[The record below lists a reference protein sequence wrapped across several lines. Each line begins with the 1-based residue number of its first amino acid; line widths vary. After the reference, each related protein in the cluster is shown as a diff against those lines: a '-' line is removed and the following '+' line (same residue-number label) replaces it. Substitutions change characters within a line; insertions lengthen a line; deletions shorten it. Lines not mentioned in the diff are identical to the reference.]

1 MTLKL
6 TLKQIS
12 ALKHL
17 IFNEIDR
24 VGGLDLI
31 DSDYYDILMKMV
43 SKNAKYGCE

>member
-1 MTLKL
+1 MNLEL
-6 TLKQIS
+6 TKDQIS

-31 DSDYYDILMKMV
+31 DSDYYDILMKIV
-43 SKNAKYGCE
+43 NKGSDT

>member
-1 MTLKL
+1 MNLEL
-6 TLKQIS
+6 TPEQIS

-31 DSDYYDILMKMV
+31 DSDYYDILMKIV
-43 SKNAKYGCE
+43 KKGSDT

>member
-1 MTLKL
+1 MNLEL
-6 TLKQIS
+6 TPEQVS

-31 DSDYYDILMKMV
+31 DSDYYDILMKIV
-43 SKNAKYGCE
+43 SK